1 MKINTQGDN
10 IMKKIIAVAMALAL
24 VVAFSAVAFA
34 DGPMGG
40 PGMGGQMQMGGGP
53 QGGLMNGKQPP
64 EMPNM

>member
-1 MKINTQGDN
+1 
-10 IMKKIIAVAMALAL
+10 MKKIMAFAMALVM

-40 PGMGGQMQMGGGP
+40 LGMGGQMQMGGGP